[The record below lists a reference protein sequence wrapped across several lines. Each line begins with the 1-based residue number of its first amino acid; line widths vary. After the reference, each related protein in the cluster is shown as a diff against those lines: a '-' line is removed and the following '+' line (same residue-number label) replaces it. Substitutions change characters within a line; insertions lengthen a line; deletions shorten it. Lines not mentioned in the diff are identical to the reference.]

1 MPGSDK
7 IKRIVVRTPNWVGD
21 AVMSIPALRELRRL
35 FPAAQITLAA
45 PSGTSDIFLD
55 ADFAD
60 DILKTERGGLGTF
73 SNAREWR
80 RRHFDLAVLFQNA
93 FAAAAT
99 AFFARIPRRVGYE
112 SERRSALLTTS
123 ISMPVWR
130 DERHESF
137 YYLNIIAELERTLF
151 GTSTVNTAE
160 PRFNLCV
167 SGERKEVARKTLN
180 QAGANPERPTAILC
194 PGSVNSRAKRWPAE
208 RYAEL
213 ADRLIEAGM
222 VVALIGSVGEIDVSS
237 EVMARSKHRPI
248 LLTGQT
254 TVAEAVAIIS
264 IAHVLITNDT
274 GPAHIGA
281 SLKTPTLVIFGPTNP
296 LTTYPYSPAAEMIRR
311 PPDCAPC
318 MLRDCPID
326 HRCMTAI
333 STEEVFETACQLVA
347 KRTTQV
353 FG

>member
-55 ADFAD
+55 ADFAN
-60 DILKTERGGLGTF
+60 DILQTERGALGTL

-80 RRHFDLAVLFQNA
+80 HQHFDLAVLFQNA

-99 AFFARIPRRVGYE
+99 AFFAGVPHRVGYE

-123 ISMPVWR
+123 ISMPAWR
-130 DERHESF
+130 AERHESF
-137 YYLNIIAELERTLF
+137 YYLNIIAELERTIL
-151 GTSTVNTAE
+151 GTSTVNTVE
-160 PRFNLCV
+160 PRFDLRV

-208 RYAEL
+208 
-213 ADRLIEAGM
+213 
-222 VVALIGSVGEIDVSS
+222 
-237 EVMARSKHRPI
+237 
-248 LLTGQT
+248 
-254 TVAEAVAIIS
+254 
-264 IAHVLITNDT
+264 
-274 GPAHIGA
+274 
-281 SLKTPTLVIFGPTNP
+281 
-296 LTTYPYSPAAEMIRR
+296 
-311 PPDCAPC
+311 
-318 MLRDCPID
+318 
-326 HRCMTAI
+326 
-333 STEEVFETACQLVA
+333 
-347 KRTTQV
+347 
-353 FG
+353 